1 MDKKLGV
8 QVPITMAD
16 LVQRIM
22 RGIRRFFLVSQN
34 SASCLLPP
42 NKT

>member
-8 QVPITMAD
+8 QVPITMGD
-16 LVQRIM
+16 LVKRIM

-34 SASCLLPP
+34 GASCLLLP